1 MIMKQLFTLTA
12 AATIL
17 AACSINGG
25 LDQTPPIATERVPL
39 SIGAIYGEI
48 PSAPLTRSAS
58 TVLQGVKVTQPIG
71 LYILKGTAT
80 TTQTGA
86 SLYEHFNLSSTS
98 LNDDTPVS
106 GYVGINTGTT
116 TLFYPDDKDQ
126 GISIYA
132 YSPYVSTAP
141 GSTKDISSDLLTL
154 TTASDQKYE
163 AGYLSSDFLWG
174 RQGEVVNSTDNK
186 VSGSQYL
193 LAKTAA
199 GSITGA
205 SEILASPNAAYL
217 GVKATP
223 SATVHIPM
231 VHLGSKII
239 VKVAPGTNMDI
250 TRLKG
255 ATVSFYTD
263 TQKADLKLQD
273 GTLSAATGN
282 TAHSAIAIGDL
293 GYSASGTAIT
303 TSTTDGSNG
312 VQWNVT
318 SDDTDSDG
326 VMDEDEIKAYWCA
339 GVILPQTIN
348 AAASNTL
355 ISITLNGT
363 STSYVYKEQNAIFAA
378 GKVYQYNITVNAN
391 GLSLTTSVTDW
402 IDGQSGTPVA
412 GNAELE

>member
-1 MIMKQLFTLTA
+1 MKQLFTLAA

-71 LYILKGTAT
+71 LYILKGTTT
-80 TTQTGA
+80 TTQTDA

-141 GSTKDISSDLLTL
+141 GNTEDISSDLLTL

-174 RQGEVVNSTDNK
+174 RQGEVVNSTNNK

-263 TQKADLKLQD
+263 TQTADLKLQD
-273 GTLSAATGN
+273 GTLSNATG
-282 TAHSAIAIGDL
+282 SANQAIEIGKL
-293 GYSASGTAIT
+293 GYSASGVAVT
-303 TSTTDGSNG
+303 TGAANGSTG
-312 VQWNVT
+312 VQWDSST
-318 SDDTDSDG
+318 DDTNPVNG
-326 VMDEDEIKAYWCA
+326 AMDDAEIQAYWCA
-339 GVILPQTIN
+339 GVILPQTVN
-348 AAASNTL
+348 ASASNTL

-363 STSYVYKEQNAIFAA
+363 STSYVYKAQNAIFDA

>member
-1 MIMKQLFTLTA
+1 MKQLFTLA
-12 AATIL
+12 AAAAMFT
-17 AACSINGG
+17 ACSINGG
-25 LDQTPPIATERVPL
+25 LDQTPPTAEHVPL

-58 TVLQGVKVTQPIG
+58 TVLQGTKVTQPIG

-106 GYVGINTGTT
+106 GYVGISTGTT

-141 GSTKDISSDLLTL
+141 GSTDNISTDLLTL

-217 GVKATP
+217 GVKSPA

-263 TQKADLKLQD
+263 TQTADLNLKD
-273 GTLSAATGN
+273 GTLSNATGS
-282 TAHSAIAIGDL
+282 AHQAIEIGNL
-293 GYSASGTAIT
+293 GYSASGVAVT
-303 TSTTDGSNG
+303 TGAANGSTG
-312 VQWNVT
+312 VQWDSST
-318 SDDTDSDG
+318 DDTNPVNG
-326 VMDEDEIKAYWCA
+326 AMDDAEIQAYWCA
-339 GVILPQTIN
+339 GVILPQTVN
-348 AAASNTL
+348 ASASNTL

-363 STSYVYKEQNAIFAA
+363 TTSYVYKVQNAVFAA
-378 GKVYQYNITVNAN
+378 GKVYEYDITVNAN

-402 IDGQSGTPVA
+402 VDGQSGTPVA

>member
-1 MIMKQLFTLTA
+1 MKQLF
-12 AATIL
+12 IL
-17 AACSINGG
+17 AAAVAMFAAC
-25 LDQTPPIATERVPL
+25 TEKSLVNTGPDNERIPL

-58 TVLQGVKVTQPIG
+58 TVLQGAKVTQPIG
-71 LYILKGTAT
+71 LYILKGTTT
-80 TTQTGA
+80 TTQTDA

-98 LNDDTPVS
+98 LSVDTPVS

-116 TLFYPDDKDQ
+116 LYYPDNKEH

-141 GSTKDISSDLLTL
+141 DNTKDISSNLLTL

-217 GVKATP
+217 GVKATS

-282 TAHSAIAIGDL
+282 TAHSAIAIGNL

-312 VQWNVT
+312 VQWDVT
-318 SDDTDSDG
+318 NDDTDSDG
-326 VMDEDEIKAYWCA
+326 IMDEKEISAYWCA

-348 AAASNTL
+348 ASASDTL

-363 STSYVYKEQNAIFAA
+363 STSYVYKAQNAIFAA

-391 GLSLTTSVTDW
+391 DISLTTSVTDW
-402 IDGQSGTPVA
+402 TNGGTPVA